1 MLEDFENNT
10 WNIINNYF
18 DNNSNYLTKHHLDSF
33 NDFIE
38 DKIPQTFKQYNPQ
51 IIYKEFNKET
61 ESYKYETHIY
71 YGGKDADKIYIAK
84 PILYKEDDNG
94 DEEKKQMYP
103 NEARLRNLTY
113 SSFIFCDIVVEYHI
127 RGEASNEASN
137 EASKVITK
145 TFEKINM
152 GRIPI
157 MLQSNLCV
165 VSGATMEMKKQMG
178 ECPYDQGG
186 YFVVEGQEK
195 VIVSHER
202 KAENKLYIVA
212 STETQFSFS
221 AQIKSVPEESFMF
234 ARTTIVNV
242 NASNG
247 KITVRLPMIHKQIPL
262 FVLFKLLGIDTD
274 KEILEHILLNLNT
287 AKAELFMEE
296 LRPSIE
302 DASLITDKNMALRY
316 LANLTQ
322 GKTVSHI
329 LDNISTDL
337 FPHIGEKYTTKAYYL
352 GYVVNKL
359 LEVKLGIREPT
370 DRDSFIFK
378 RVDLSGFLLASL
390 FRENY
395 KQLQRDV
402 KIAIDSEYRFN
413 ANEYQNDKYSKII
426 NSSNIRTI
434 FNSKV
439 IADAFLKAFKIGTI
453 LNKKGLIQSL
463 NRLSSVGTIS
473 HLRRIN
479 TLGDMIMMGQRK
491 LHGTQYG
498 IICPAETPDGGNIGI
513 KKHMSI
519 LAHITFGCSSAPI
532 IKMLHD
538 YGVVPI
544 EDLLPEHVFNKV
556 KVFVNGNWVGIHE
569 EPISLYDN
577 IKTLRRNGHINIFTS
592 VAFNYIDMEITI
604 LTDGGRCTR
613 PLYIVKDDA
622 LVAKK
627 EHFDGAKDNT
637 YTWDQFLG
645 GFEKSKNKL
654 DIYNCDYAGLPAD
667 APAAGLPAA
676 GSAAADKGGI
686 IEFLDTDESNSSY
699 IAHGLA
705 NLADDTGYTHMEI
718 HPSIMLGFLGYN
730 IPYSNCSQ
738 APRNV
743 YGTGQAKQTVGM
755 YASNFRNRFDIA
767 SHVLSYPQRPLINTR
782 IAKYSMVNVLPTGIN
797 AIVAIGCYTGY
808 NQEDSVI
815 INKTAVERGLFRS
828 FYFKTYDTTERYD
841 SKDDIEDI
849 IANPTKVNEVDI
861 RREYNYSQLNDEG
874 TVNEGDY
881 INGNDVIIGKYTK
894 NKGEYIDNSV
904 AVKADG
910 YGVVDKVFIDYMNT
924 HNQRICKVRI
934 CTSREPTLG
943 DKFASRHGQKGVL
956 GMVLSQEDMPFT
968 KDGISPDIIINPHA
982 IPSRMTLGQFI
993 ECIQGKIC
1001 CTMGFFADATPFTNI
1016 NSEDVSDIL
1025 ENKCGFMRHGDEI
1038 LYGGILG
1045 KQLESK
1051 IFIGPTYYQRIKQM
1065 VKDKINVRN
1074 TGKYTLKNRQPPS
1087 GRAVG
1092 GGLRIGEMERDA
1104 ILAHGT
1110 SAFLKESLID
1120 RSDSYD
1126 YHISDMSGMVA
1137 VGNNTA
1143 NRFICPSNDGP
1154 LKFTDDEF
1162 MEDVRLDMT
1171 NTEQAKIVPIR
1182 IPYSTKLL
1190 TQECESMGICLRF
1203 IPRDDAVHVPIE
1215 VKPTEFRP
1223 QMKPEKKKRTS
1234 SKKRPSVSSFELPKD
1249 TSSGT
1254 ALTVAKFEAKLD
1266 KQLTGSEVAEFIK
1279 SMRGTTETVLNGIN
1293 SEYRGQTLYIKKTD
1307 ANAYIINFDTH
1318 QNNFVTDEEYKRSV
1332 SISLVDDIQKINIG
1346 DIVDITP
1353 ALYSNWFGV
1362 PDYSYG
1368 HGAVAEPQPNP
1379 PVYQYNSPVYQPN
1392 SPTYQPNSPVYQPS
1406 SPVDRP
1412 NSPTYQPNSLVWDQG
1427 ERMWVDQPSS
1437 TVYQPNSPAYQP
1449 NSPVYRPNSPTY
1461 QPDPPASK
1469 PSKETDKPPSPT
1481 FALDSPDFH
1490 PWDSWPPDATP
1501 GATPV
1506 AASGATPDAT
1516 PVATPD
1522 AASATTEFKLAPVP
1536 AAAKKRSIIEKYET
1550 ETLPATF
1557 DAEATFP
1564 EDLKLQEVSFE
1575 ELMKK

>member
-1 MLEDFENNT
+1 MDDFENNT

-38 DKIPQTFKQYNPQ
+38 DKIPQTFAQYNPQ
-51 IIYKEFNKET
+51 IIYKEFNKDT

-71 YGGKDADKIYIAK
+71 YGGKEGDQIYIAK
-84 PILYKEDDNG
+84 PILYKEDDSG
-94 DEEKKQMYP
+94 GEEKKQMYP

-113 SSFIFCDIVVEYHI
+113 SSFIFCDILIEYHI
-127 RGEASNEASN
+127 GGVGSSGPANI
-137 EASKVITK
+137 ITK

-165 VSGATMEMKKQMG
+165 ISGATMEMKKQMG

-202 KAENKLYIVA
+202 KAENKLYIVS
-212 STETQFSFS
+212 STETMFSFS
-221 AQIKSVPEESFMF
+221 AQIKSVPEESFMY

-242 NASNG
+242 NATNG
-247 KITVRLPMIHKQIPL
+247 LITVRLPMISKQIPL
-262 FVLFKLLGIDTD
+262 FVLFKLLGVETD
-274 KEILEHILLNLNT
+274 KDILEHILLNLDT
-287 AKAELFMEE
+287 IKADLFMEE

-302 DASLITDKNMALRY
+302 NAALITDKNMAVRY

-322 GKTVSHI
+322 GKSISHI

-337 FPHIGEKYTTKAYYL
+337 FPHLGENYTTKAYYL

-370 DRDSFIFK
+370 DRDSFAFK

-413 ANEYQNDKYSKII
+413 GNEYQDDNYSKII
-426 NSSNIRTI
+426 NSANIRNI

-453 LNKKGLIQSL
+453 LNKKGIIQSL
-463 NRLSSVGTIS
+463 NRLSSVGTVS

-532 IKMLHD
+532 IKMLFD
-538 YGVVPI
+538 NGVVPI
-544 EDLLPEHVFNKV
+544 EDMLPIHLFNKV
-556 KVFVNGNWVGIHE
+556 KIFVNGKWVGIHE
-569 EPISLYDN
+569 DPISLHN
-577 IKTLRRNGHINIFTS
+577 TIKTLRRNGRINIFTS
-592 VAFNYIDMEITI
+592 VAFNYIDMEITL

-613 PLYIVKDDA
+613 PLYIVKDDR
-622 LVAKK
+622 LLAKK
-627 EHFDGAKDNT
+627 EHFTGAKDNT
-637 YTWDQFLG
+637 FTWDEFLG
-645 GFEKSKNKL
+645 GFEKRSDKL
-654 DIYNCDYAGLPAD
+654 NIYNCDYTAPPSGAG
-667 APAAGLPAA
+667 
-676 GSAAADKGGI
+676 AAASVATDKGGI

-699 IAHGLA
+699 IAHGLT
-705 NLADDTGYTHMEI
+705 NLANDTGYTHMEI

-767 SHVLSYPQRPLINTR
+767 AHVLSYPQRPLINTR
-782 IAKYSMVNVLPTGIN
+782 MAKYSMANTLPTGIN

-808 NQEDSVI
+808 NQEDSII

-828 FYFKTYDTTERYD
+828 FYFKTYDATERYE

-849 IANPTKVNEVDI
+849 IANPTKVSEVNI
-861 RREYNYSQLNDEG
+861 RREYNYSKLNEEG

-881 INGNDVIIGKYTK
+881 IDGNDVIIGKYTK

-910 YGVVDKVFIDYMNT
+910 YGVVDKVFIDSMNT
-924 HNQRICKVRI
+924 HNHRICKVRM

-943 DKFASRHGQKGVL
+943 DKFASRHGQKGVI
-956 GMVLSQEDMPFT
+956 GMVLNQEDMPFT
-968 KDGISPDIIINPHA
+968 KDGIAPDIIINPHA

-1016 NSEDVSDIL
+1016 ESEDVSDIL
-1025 ENKCGFMRHGDEI
+1025 EQKCGFMRHGDEI

-1104 ILAHGT
+1104 LLGHGIA
-1110 SAFLKESLID
+1110 AFMKESLID

-1154 LKFTDDEF
+1154 LKFTDDEY

-1182 IPYSTKLL
+1182 VPYSTKLL
-1190 TQECESMGICLRF
+1190 TQECESMGICLRM
-1203 IPRDDAVHVPIE
+1203 IPRDDAVHAEIE
-1215 VKPTEFRP
+1215 VEPSEFRP
-1223 QMKPEKKKRTS
+1223 QMKPDQPKRAS
-1234 SKKRPSVSSFELPKD
+1234 SKKRPSVSSLELPKD
-1249 TSSGT
+1249 TASST
-1254 ALTVAKFEAKLD
+1254 ALTMHKFKMKLD
-1266 KQLTGSEVAEFIK
+1266 KILNGAEVADFIK
-1279 SMRGTTETVLNGIN
+1279 SMRGTAKNILEDIYYQYKEQRLYLKKNDEN
-1293 SEYRGQTLYIKKTD
+1293 S
-1307 ANAYIINFDTH
+1307 YIINFNTN
-1318 QNNFVTDEEYKRSV
+1318 QNNFITNEEYKRSV
-1332 SISLVDDIQKINIG
+1332 SISLVYDIQKINIE
-1346 DIVDITP
+1346 DIVNLTSL
-1353 ALYSNWFGV
+1353 LYPNYSFSRVAVADTSTYIV
-1362 PDYSYG
+1362 PDSPKYVPDDSFSMY
-1368 HGAVAEPQPNP
+1368 
-1379 PVYQYNSPVYQPN
+1379 SPVY
-1392 SPTYQPNSPVYQPS
+1392 
-1406 SPVDRP
+1406 
-1412 NSPTYQPNSLVWDQG
+1412 
-1427 ERMWVDQPSS
+1427 
-1437 TVYQPNSPAYQP
+1437 
-1449 NSPVYRPNSPTY
+1449 
-1461 QPDPPASK
+1461 
-1469 PSKETDKPPSPT
+1469 
-1481 FALDSPDFH
+1481 H
-1490 PWDSWPPDATP
+1490 PWDSSPP
-1501 GATPV
+1501 
-1506 AASGATPDAT
+1506 ASFTFDPSDIAK
-1516 PVATPD
+1516 
-1522 AASATTEFKLAPVP
+1522 ASSEPSMEPSIEGPEIELAPVP
-1536 AAAKKRSIIEKYET
+1536 ASYKKQSVITKYDIPDIKAPPAPAPAAVEFE
-1550 ETLPATF
+1550 
-1557 DAEATFP
+1557 AEAVFP

>member
-1 MLEDFENNT
+1 MTEDFENNT

-33 NDFIE
+33 NNFIE

-71 YGGKDADKIYIAK
+71 YGGKDGDQIYIAK
-84 PILYKEDDNG
+84 PILYKEDDSG
-94 DEEKKQMYP
+94 AEEKKQMYP

-113 SSFIFCDIVVEYHI
+113 SSFIFCDILIEYHVGGGSGPANI
-127 RGEASNEASN
+127 
-137 EASKVITK
+137 ITK

-165 VSGATMEMKKQMG
+165 ISGATMEMKKQMG

-212 STETQFSFS
+212 STETMFSFS
-221 AQIKSVPEESFMF
+221 AQIKSVPEESFMY

-247 KITVRLPMIHKQIPL
+247 IITVRLPMISKQIPL
-262 FVLFKLLGIDTD
+262 FVLFKLLGVETD
-274 KEILEHILLNLNT
+274 KDILEHILLNLDT
-287 AKAELFMEE
+287 TKAELFMEE

-302 DASLITDKNMALRY
+302 NAAVITDKNMAIRY
-316 LANLTQ
+316 LANLTH

-337 FPHIGEKYTTKAYYL
+337 FPHLGVNYTTKAYYL

-370 DRDSFIFK
+370 DRDSFAFK

-413 ANEYQNDKYSKII
+413 GNEYQDDNYSKII
-426 NSSNIRTI
+426 NSANIRTI

-439 IADAFLKAFKIGTI
+439 IADAFLKAFKIGSI
-453 LNKKGLIQSL
+453 LNKKGIIQSL
-463 NRLSSVGTIS
+463 NRLSSVGTVS

-519 LAHITFGCSSAPI
+519 LAQITFGCSSAPI
-532 IKMLHD
+532 IKMLFDH
-538 YGVVPI
+538 GVVPI
-544 EDLLPEHVFNKV
+544 EDLLPEHLFNKV
-556 KVFVNGNWVGIHE
+556 KVFVNGKWIGIHE
-569 EPISLYDN
+569 DPISLHN
-577 IKTLRRNGHINIFTS
+577 SIKTLRRNGRINIFTS
-592 VAFNYIDMEITI
+592 VAFNYIDMEITL

-613 PLYIVKDDA
+613 PLYIVKDDR
-622 LVAKK
+622 LLAKK
-627 EHFDGAKDNT
+627 EHFTGAKDNT
-637 YTWDQFLG
+637 FTWDEFLG
-645 GFEKSKNKL
+645 GFEKRTDKL
-654 DIYNCDYAGLPAD
+654 NIYNCEYTSPPAGA
-667 APAAGLPAA
+667 AA
-676 GSAAADKGGI
+676 GSVAADKGGI

-699 IAHGLA
+699 IAHGLT
-705 NLADDTGYTHMEI
+705 NLANDTGYTHMEI

-767 SHVLSYPQRPLINTR
+767 AHVLSYPQRPLINTR
-782 IAKYSMVNVLPTGIN
+782 IAKYSMANTLPTGIN

-808 NQEDSVI
+808 NQEDSII

-828 FYFKTYDTTERYD
+828 FYFKTYDATERYE

-849 IANPTKVNEVDI
+849 IANPTKVSEVDI
-861 RREYNYSQLNDEG
+861 RREYNYSKLNEEG

-881 INGNDVIIGKYTK
+881 IEGNDVIIGKYTK
-894 NKGEYIDNSV
+894 NKGAYIDNSV

-910 YGVVDKVFIDYMNT
+910 YGVVDKVFIDSMNT
-924 HNQRICKVRI
+924 HNHRICKVRM

-943 DKFASRHGQKGVL
+943 DKFASRHGQKGVI
-956 GMVLSQEDMPFT
+956 GMVLRQEDMPFT
-968 KDGISPDIIINPHA
+968 KDGIAPDIIINPHA

-1001 CTMGFFADATPFTNI
+1001 CKMGFFADATPFTNI
-1016 NSEDVSDIL
+1016 ESEDVSDIL
-1025 ENKCGFMRHGDEI
+1025 EQKCGFMRHGDEI

-1045 KQLESK
+1045 NQMESK
-1051 IFIGPTYYQRIKQM
+1051 LFIGPTYYQRIKQM

-1110 SAFLKESLID
+1110 TAFLKESLID

-1137 VGNNTA
+1137 VGNNTT

-1154 LKFTDDEF
+1154 LKFTDDEY
-1162 MEDVRLDMT
+1162 MEDVRLDMN

-1182 IPYSTKLL
+1182 VPYSTKLL
-1190 TQECESMGICLRF
+1190 TQECESMGICLRM
-1203 IPRDDAVHVPIE
+1203 IPRDDAVHAAIE
-1215 VKPTEFRP
+1215 VEPSEFRP
-1223 QMKPEKKKRTS
+1223 QMKPDQPKRAS
-1234 SKKRPSVSSFELPKD
+1234 SKKRPSVSSLELPKD
-1249 TSSGT
+1249 TASST
-1254 ALTVAKFEAKLD
+1254 ALTMPKFKMKLD
-1266 KQLTGSEVAEFIK
+1266 KILNGSEVADFIK
-1279 SMRGTTETVLNGIN
+1279 SMRGTATNILDDIYFKYKE
-1293 SEYRGQTLYIKKTD
+1293 QMLYLKKKD
-1307 ANAYIINFDTH
+1307 ANSYIINFDTT
-1318 QNNFVTDEEYKRSV
+1318 QNNFITNEEYKRAT
-1332 SISLVDDIQKINIG
+1332 SISLVDDIQKLNIG
-1346 DIVDITP
+1346 DIVDLTSL
-1353 ALYSNWFGV
+1353 LYYIEPN
-1362 PDYSYG
+1362 YSYG
-1368 HGAVAEPQPNP
+1368 HGAVADPLPNTSTYIVP
-1379 PVYQYNSPVYQPN
+1379 DSPKYVVPD
-1392 SPTYQPNSPVYQPS
+1392 SPGYTVTSPSAPS
-1406 SPVDRP
+1406 F
-1412 NSPTYQPNSLVWDQG
+1412 
-1427 ERMWVDQPSS
+1427 
-1437 TVYQPNSPAYQP
+1437 A
-1449 NSPVYRPNSPTY
+1449 
-1461 QPDPPASK
+1461 
-1469 PSKETDKPPSPT
+1469 TDIPPSPI
-1481 FALDSPDFH
+1481 FALNSPDFH
-1490 PWDSWPPDATP
+1490 PWDSWPPTP
-1501 GATPV
+1501 KDTNMPPASVFTFDPV
-1506 AASGATPDAT
+1506 DSEKASEK
-1516 PVATPD
+1516 
-1522 AASATTEFKLAPVP
+1522 ASVKPSVKEADKDSDKDSVKESVDTEFKLAPVP
-1536 AAAKKRSIIEKYET
+1536 AKSSVIAKYGIPFVK
-1550 ETLPATF
+1550 PAPSLAPVEF
-1557 DAEATFP
+1557 DGEEAFP